1 MDTSLCLSPSS
12 SSTGPPCETGFLLIG
27 PPKLEV
33 LRLGNALGGDLS
45 TENTNEGAFV
55 VEKAP
60 KSPIYAENA
69 SEKGS
74 PGALGCILGPEP
86 CPKVM
91 PTLPLVPMAS
101 PTLGWDSPRDADGV
115 TKKNSADSQNCG
127 VGPASH
133 PLGEGTGG
141 RPRGSTESFTGCAD
155 FTTPDGSPAT
165 RREDGS
171 RSRQLLRSFSDCAK
185 NDRKRGQNEQEAE
198 GGGYSTQLTLFQV
211 NATGENEVTNTENA
225 Q

>member
-1 MDTSLCLSPSS
+1 MAIESAP
-12 SSTGPPCETGFLLIG
+12 
-27 PPKLEV
+27 
-33 LRLGNALGGDLS
+33 GGDLAS
-45 TENTNEGAFV
+45 ENASKGALV
-55 VEKAP
+55 VLNSSE
-60 KSPIYAENA
+60 SQIHAENA
-69 SEKGS
+69 LEKGS
-74 PGALGCILGPEP
+74 TGALGCILGPEP

-165 RREDGS
+165 RREDGC
-171 RSRQLLRSFSDCAK
+171 RSR
-185 NDRKRGQNEQEAE
+185 
-198 GGGYSTQLTLFQV
+198 
-211 NATGENEVTNTENA
+211 
-225 Q
+225 